1 MQKIFVVE
9 DDHVIREQLSKHLE
23 MWNYEVYC
31 CINFQYVLKD
41 FEKFKPNLVLLDIK
55 LPFYDGYYWCSEIR
69 KTSDVPIVFLSSASD
84 NMNQVMAMHLGADDF
99 IAKPFDLNV
108 LTAKVQALLRRTYEF
123 AGATNLLE
131 HKGAI
136 LDKENGIL
144 TYQGEKIE
152 LTKNE
157 WRILQVLMEHKGKAV
172 SRDTLMM
179 RLWESDSFIDDNTLT
194 VNVTRLRRKLEEIG
208 LSDYKKKKKGV
219 GYLLT

>member
-99 IAKPFDLNV
+99 IAKPFSMEL
-108 LTAKVQALLRRTYEF
+108 LIAKLQAILRRTY
-123 AGATNLLE
+123 ATSESHYIE
-131 HKGAI
+131 HKGLSLNTDNYKIAYE
-136 LDKENGIL
+136 DK
-144 TYQGEKIE
+144 TQD

-157 WRILQVLMEHKGKAV
+157 FRILL
-172 SRDTLMM
+172 TLMQK
-179 RLWESDSFIDDNTLT
+179 LWNTDIFIDDNTLT
-194 VNVTRLRRKLEEIG
+194 VNMTRLRKKIESLGLENYIIT
-208 LSDYKKKKKGV
+208 KKGS
-219 GYLLT
+219 GYMV

>member
-99 IAKPFDLNV
+99 IAKPFDLDV
-108 LTAKVQALLRRTYEF
+108 LTAKVQAVLRRTYAF
-123 AGATNLLE
+123 GQNNSLLE
-131 HKGAI
+131 RGGVV
-136 LDKENGIL
+136 LNPGNGTISVDGKL
-144 TYQGEKIE
+144 AD

-157 WRILQVLMEHKGKAV
+157 LKILQILFEHQGHVV
-172 SRDTLMM
+172 SRESIMTK
-179 RLWESDSFIDDNTLT
+179 LWESDSFVDDNTLT
-194 VNVTRLRRKLEEIG
+194 VNITRIRRKLEG
-208 LSDYKKKKKGV
+208 LGVENFIITKKGL
-219 GYLLT
+219 GYMV